1 MRKGARRKGG
11 NMLRKIKV
19 SLEPS
24 RSGRGDFVGEQVS
37 LVSAAAILSSL
48 SFPFLLFCR
57 VVNQARIT
65 RGSHCI
71 VLRQGR
77 RGEGEGEEERGR
89 KKHFGIMRREGEYGS
104 IHRQSSVHPS
114 VPLSFPSFVFIQSL
128 SLKSLIHELIHAET
142 FFLAPWKRGDT

>member
-11 NMLRKIKV
+11 NMLREIKV
-19 SLEPS
+19 SLEPP

-77 RGEGEGEEERGR
+77 RGGGRGR
-89 KKHFGIMRREGEYGS
+89 KKEAERSTLALCVVRENTDPFTGN
-104 IHRQSSVHPS
+104 HPFTQA
-114 VPLSFPSFVFIQSL
+114 FPSP
-128 SLKSLIHELIHAET
+128 
-142 FFLAPWKRGDT
+142 FLRSFSFNPFR

>member
-1 MRKGARRKGG
+1 
-11 NMLRKIKV
+11 MLREIKV

-77 RGEGEGEEERGR
+77 RGGGGGGR
-89 KKHFGIMRREGEYGS
+89 K
-104 IHRQSSVHPS
+104 RQKEALWHYAS
-114 VPLSFPSFVFIQSL
+114 
-128 SLKSLIHELIHAET
+128 
-142 FFLAPWKRGDT
+142 

>member
-11 NMLRKIKV
+11 NMLREIKV

-77 RGEGEGEEERGR
+77 RGAGGGGGGR
-89 KKHFGIMRREGEYGS
+89 K
-104 IHRQSSVHPS
+104 RQKEALWHYAS
-114 VPLSFPSFVFIQSL
+114 
-128 SLKSLIHELIHAET
+128 
-142 FFLAPWKRGDT
+142 